1 MRCYVRELADL
12 RHSAQHRVG
21 PGRRRERAHCQKVQ
35 DLQLLLAF
43 FRIAFRMVTSLVG
56 FNDVEGTVVNA
67 GTATLFFLSF
77 ITG

>member
-12 RHSAQHRVG
+12 CHSAQHRVG

-43 FRIAFRMVTSLVG
+43 FRIASRMVTSLAG
-56 FNDVEGTVVNA
+56 FDDVEGTVVNA
-67 GTATLFFLSF
+67 GTATLFFTF
-77 ITG
+77 V